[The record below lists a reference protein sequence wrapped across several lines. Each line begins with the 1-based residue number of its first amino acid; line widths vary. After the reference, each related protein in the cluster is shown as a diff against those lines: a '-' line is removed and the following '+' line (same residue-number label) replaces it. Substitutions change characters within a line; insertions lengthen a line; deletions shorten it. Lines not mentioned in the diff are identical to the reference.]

1 MNFTIR
7 DARIEDME
15 QVLSLIQELA
25 IFEKEPNAV
34 VITVED
40 LKQYGYGHN
49 QHSCFVAEVAGE
61 VKGMALYIQGFR
73 HGKERSHLE
82 D

>member
-40 LKQYGYGHN
+40 LKTIRIRITT
-49 QHSCFVAEVAGE
+49 SISLFC
-61 VKGMALYIQGFR
+61 
-73 HGKERSHLE
+73 S
-82 D
+82 

>member
-49 QHSCFVAEVAGE
+49 QHFIV
-61 VKGMALYIQGFR
+61 L
-73 HGKERSHLE
+73 
-82 D
+82 

>member
-40 LKQYGYGHN
+40 LKQYGYWFNN
-49 QHSCFVAEVAGE
+49 QHFIV
-61 VKGMALYIQGFR
+61 L
-73 HGKERSHLE
+73 
-82 D
+82 

>member
-40 LKQYGYGHN
+40 LKQYGYGSQPAFH
-49 QHSCFVAEVAGE
+49 CFVAEVAGE
-61 VKGMALYIQGFR
+61 VWHWYIQGFR
-73 HGKERSHLE
+73 HGKERPFILKI
-82 D
+82 